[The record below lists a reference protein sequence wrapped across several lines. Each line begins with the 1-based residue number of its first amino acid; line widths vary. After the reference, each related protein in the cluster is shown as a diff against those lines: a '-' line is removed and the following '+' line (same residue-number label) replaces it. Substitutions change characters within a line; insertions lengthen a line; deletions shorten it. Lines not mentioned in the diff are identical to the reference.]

1 MSYPVVVV
9 EEIFVLVLI
18 FFWCPVYIALIVRVT
33 YMDTPLMMLKH
44 DGVELLIYESHG
56 NIRAK
61 IYIYFTINYQF
72 SYASIIY
79 SIAVVT

>member
-1 MSYPVVVV
+1 MPNALEMSYPVVVV

-44 DGVELLIYESHG
+44 DDVELLIYESHG
-56 NIRAK
+56 NIILEQK
-61 IYIYFTINYQF
+61 YI
-72 SYASIIY
+72 SI
-79 SIAVVT
+79 SP